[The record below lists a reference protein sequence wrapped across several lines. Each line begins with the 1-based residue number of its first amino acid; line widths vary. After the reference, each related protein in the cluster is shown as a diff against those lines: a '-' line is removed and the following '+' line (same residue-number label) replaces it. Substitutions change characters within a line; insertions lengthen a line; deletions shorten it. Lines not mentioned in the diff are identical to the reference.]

1 MYVVFLAG
9 GVASGKS
16 TVARELERLGAA
28 RIDLDALSREV
39 LTPQSACLKEVV
51 RVFGGDLLLPDGTL
65 DRTLL
70 AARAFASGEAVH
82 RLEVIELP
90 YIKRLL
96 DGRLQELRAAG
107 ARVCVVE
114 VPLLDRMEDQLDRAD
129 EVLCVVSPP
138 GVRLAHALDRGMA
151 EEDFL
156 ARRAHQPSDAYLRG
170 HATSI
175 IENAGSLDSLL
186 RQVQLWWDTHVGR

>member
-16 TVARELERLGAA
+16 TVARELERLGAV

-39 LTPQSACLKEVV
+39 LAPQSACLEEVV
-51 RVFGGDLLLPDGTL
+51 RVFGDDLLLPDGTL
-65 DRTLL
+65 DRALL
-70 AARAFASGEAVH
+70 ARRAFATGETAH
-82 RLEVIELP
+82 GLEAIELP

-96 DGRLQELRAAG
+96 GERLQELRAAG
-107 ARVCVVE
+107 TRVCVVE
-114 VPLLDRMEDQLDRAD
+114 VPLLDRMEDQLDCAD
-129 EVLCVVSPP
+129 EVLCVMSPP
-138 GVRLAHALDRGMA
+138 DVRLAHARGRGMTT
-151 EEDFL
+151 EDFL
-156 ARRAHQPSDAYLRG
+156 ARRAHQPSDGYLRG

-186 RQVQLWWDTHVGR
+186 RQVQLWWDTHVGS

>member
-39 LTPQSACLKEVV
+39 LTPQSACLEEVV

-65 DRTLL
+65 DRALL
-70 AARAFASGEAVH
+70 AARAFASGEAAH
-82 RLEVIELP
+82 RLEAIELP

-96 DGRLQELRAAG
+96 EGRLRELEAKG
-107 ARVCVVE
+107 TRVCVVE
-114 VPLLDRMEDQLDRAD
+114 VPLLDRMEDELDRAD
-129 EVLCVVSPP
+129 EVLCVVSPDD
-138 GVRLAHALDRGMA
+138 VRLAHALDRGMT

-156 ARRAHQPSDAYLRG
+156 ARRAHQPSDAYLRD